1 MSEELRHEPRVLV
14 VDDSEIVR
22 RTLLH
27 ILNKVGYEVV
37 GEASNGIEAVEMT
50 ESLHPTL
57 VLMDVE
63 MPKLSGI
70 DAARQIQQR
79 CPTPVILLTAYDSP
93 ELIRQ
98 ASDAGV
104 MAYLVK
110 PLDAGEMVRTAE
122 IALARFRDWTKLQAL
137 NKELEKRNR
146 QLKRAVERI
155 ETLHELLPVCA
166 WCGRKVQR
174 EDGAWVSIET
184 YIETHSTA
192 ELTHG
197 ICPDCLARMRNG
209 LPRKKE

>member
-1 MSEELRHEPRVLV
+1 MSEELRRSTRVLV
-14 VDDSEIVR
+14 VDDNEVVR
-22 RTLLH
+22 RTLRY
-27 ILNKVGYEVV
+27 ILRKVGYEVV
-37 GEASNGIEAVEMT
+37 GEASNGREAVEMT
-50 ESLHPTL
+50 EALRPML

-70 DAARQIQQR
+70 DAARQIQRR

-93 ELIRQ
+93 DLIRQ

-110 PLDAGEMVRTAE
+110 PLDASEMVRTAE
-122 IALARFRDWTKLQAL
+122 IALARFRDWTQLQTL
-137 NKELEKRNR
+137 NEELAKRNR

-166 WCGRKVQR
+166 WCGRRVQR
-174 EDGAWVSIET
+174 EDGVWVSIET

-197 ICPDCLARMRNG
+197 ICPDCLAKMRDG
-209 LPRKKE
+209 MPRKKE